1 MARIALLLSYDGSE
15 FCGWQ
20 RQAGDR
26 SVQEDLE
33 KALSKLCGSPV
44 SVTGSGRTDAGVH
57 AIGQVAHFDD
67 QEGNIPPDKF
77 FLALNTHLPRDI
89 RVHQSRAFDDDFHAR
104 YGAVRRE
111 YAYYLRNTAVL
122 PAHLE
127 PYRYAV
133 RQPLSV
139 QRLNALAQTLT
150 GTHDF
155 STFAAAG
162 DQSSTAVREIFQAR
176 FVQEGADMVFRIAGN
191 AFLWRMVRSLTGTLV
206 DLAKKG
212 AGPEEMKNRLEAC
225 NRDAAGPTAPPKGLF
240 LERVDYGPK
249 YRFY

>member
-1 MARIALLLSYDGSE
+1 MARIALLLSYDGTR

-33 KALSKLCGSPV
+33 KALKKLCGKSIPL
-44 SVTGSGRTDAGVH
+44 TGSGRTDAGVH
-57 AIGQVAHFDD
+57 ATGQVAHFDAED
-67 QEGNIPPDKF
+67 LSIPPEKY
-77 FLALNTHLPRDI
+77 FLALNTHLPQDI
-89 RVHQSRAFDDDFHAR
+89 RIHKSCAFDSDFHAR
-104 YGAVRRE
+104 FSAVRRD
-111 YAYYLRNTAVL
+111 YAYYLRNTLVL
-122 PAHLE
+122 PAHLL
-127 PYRYAV
+127 PYRHAV

-139 QRLNALAQTLT
+139 VRLNQLARTLT

-162 DQSSTAVREIFQAR
+162 DQSSTAVRQIFQAR
-176 FVQEGADMVFRIAGN
+176 FVQEGADLVFRIAGN

-206 DLAKKG
+206 DLALKG
-212 AGPEEMKNRLEAC
+212 AGPEEMKQRLEA
-225 NRDAAGPTAPPKGLF
+225 RDREAAGPTAPPRGLF